1 MSLSLYD
8 LFVTMGP
15 FAKFIVVV
23 LAVMSVISWAN
34 AVQKLVQIIRSERQ
48 TRKFA
53 PEFSRFL
60 QEEQL
65 DGAIKLAEKQKRSH
79 VARVVGEALA
89 EVKPLLRDRATITAA
104 DINSAERAV
113 ERQMLIITAELKRG
127 LGILATTGATAP
139 FVGLLGT
146 TMGIVTAFQGMSAS
160 GGSGSLAAITGG
172 VAEALITTA
181 FGLMVAIPAVWLY
194 NYFTTRIDFLTVEM
208 TYTSKELIDYLI
220 KSVGSE
226 FGRSIFT
233 KEFQAQKAVS
243 GSGHIHG

>member
-34 AVQKLVQIIRSERQ
+34 AVQKLVQIVRSERQ

-65 DGAIKLAEKQKRSH
+65 DGAIKLAEKQNRSH
-79 VARVVGEALA
+79 VARVVGEALS

-104 DINSAERAV
+104 DINSVERAV
-113 ERQMLIITAELKRG
+113 EREILIVAAELKRG
-127 LGILATTGATAP
+127 LGILATTGSTAP

-146 TMGIVTAFQGMSAS
+146 VMGIVNAFTGMAAS
-160 GGSGSLAAITGG
+160 GGGVGRHRRGADHDRVRPDRRDPGG
-172 VAEALITTA
+172 VALQ
-181 FGLMVAIPAVWLY
+181 LLHHQDRLPL
-194 NYFTTRIDFLTVEM
+194 
-208 TYTSKELIDYLI
+208 
-220 KSVGSE
+220 
-226 FGRSIFT
+226 GRDDLHL
-233 KEFQAQKAVS
+233 ERA
-243 GSGHIHG
+243 

>member
-8 LFVTMGP
+8 LFVSMGP

-23 LAVMSVISWAN
+23 LAVMSIFSWTSAF
-34 AVQKLVQIIRSERQ
+34 QKLYQIVKSERE

-65 DGAIKLAEKQKRSH
+65 DGAIKLAGRQKRSH
-79 VARVVGEALA
+79 VARAV
-89 EVKPLLRDRATITAA
+89 AA
-104 DINSAERAV
+104 AA
-113 ERQMLIITAELKRG
+113 
-127 LGILATTGATAP
+127 
-139 FVGLLGT
+139 
-146 TMGIVTAFQGMSAS
+146 AS
-160 GGSGSLAAITGG
+160 GGGGSLASVSAGI
-172 VAEALITTA
+172 AEALITTA
-181 FGLMVAIPAVWLY
+181 FGLIVAIPAVWLY
-194 NYFTTRIDFLTVEM
+194 NYFTTKIDFLSVEM

-233 KEFQAQKAVS
+233 KEFQTQKAQQSS
-243 GSGHIHG
+243 GPISH